1 MKPDYLTT
9 LTPLRGIAA
18 LLVVVFHFN
27 LFVMPI
33 IDPAITQ
40 LHRRWYLLVDFFF
53 ILSGFIMVYVY
64 GSGFA
69 ERVSRAS
76 FGRYMGARFAR
87 IYPLHLFTLLWVV
100 GIYGWIVGLRHV
112 ELEATHQLVFDPAA
126 VPLHVFMLHGFNTV
140 WTATWNTPAWSI
152 GSEWLMYLL
161 FPFLMPVF
169 RRVPM
174 AGKWALV
181 ALVAGLYAWL
191 TEVLDTG
198 PLLKPW
204 LPNLSWKID
213 DMMFPESFFRCLA
226 GFLLGMITHDLYQQQ
241 WAKNQL
247 KSGIVFGG
255 LGVGLVVAW
264 HFLLPDVLTIWV
276 FPLLILGAAYST
288 GRLATLL
295 ETKLF
300 QRLGDWSYSIY
311 MVHIPVMFTFLA
323 VQLVNQPAP
332 KPGPAAV
339 VHGPQG
345 PITCLIYVV
354 LVLAVSA
361 LTYRFVEVPARR
373 WLSARLLAKATQTML
388 AKGSLR
394 VENHRQ

>member
-76 FGRYMGARFAR
+76 FGRYMAARFAR

-100 GIYGWIVGLRHV
+100 AIYGWIVGLRHV

>member
-1 MKPDYLTT
+1 MKPIYLTT

-18 LLVVVFHFN
+18 LLMVVFHFN

-33 IDPAITQ
+33 INPAITQ

-76 FGRYMGARFAR
+76 FGRYMAARFAR

-100 GIYGWIVGLRHV
+100 GIYGWVVGLRHV
-112 ELEATHQLVFDPAA
+112 KLEATTQLVFDPAA
-126 VPLHVFMLHGFNTV
+126 IPLHVFMLHGFNTA

-152 GSEWLMYLL
+152 GSEWFMYLL

-174 AGKWALV
+174 VGKWVLV
-181 ALVAGLYAWL
+181 VLLAGLYAWL

-198 PLLKPW
+198 PLPKPW
-204 LPNLSWKID
+204 LPNMPWKID
-213 DMMFPESFFRCLA
+213 NIMFPESFFRCLA
-226 GFLLGMITHDLYQQQ
+226 GFLLGMITHELYQQQ

-255 LGVGLVVAW
+255 LGGGLAVAW
-264 HFLLPDVLTIWV
+264 HFLLPDLLTIWI

-288 GRLATLL
+288 GRVATLL
-295 ETKLF
+295 KTKFF

-311 MVHIPVMFTFLA
+311 MVHIPIMFTFLA

-332 KPGPAAV
+332 APKPALTAV
-339 VHGPQG
+339 VYGPQG
-345 PITCLIYVV
+345 PITCLIYVMLV
-354 LVLAVSA
+354 LVVSA

-373 WLSARLLAKATQTML
+373 WLNARLLAKA
-388 AKGSLR
+388 
-394 VENHRQ
+394 NRQPVVVS